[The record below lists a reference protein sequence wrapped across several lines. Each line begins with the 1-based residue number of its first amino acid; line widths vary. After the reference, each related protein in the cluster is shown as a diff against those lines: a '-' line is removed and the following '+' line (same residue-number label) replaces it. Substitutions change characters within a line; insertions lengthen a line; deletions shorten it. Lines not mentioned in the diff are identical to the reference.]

1 MTSRADAAGVETA
14 VKINV
19 VTIFPEVMEAIL
31 SMGMLAVAKKK
42 GLVSYRCLSPREFTA
57 DVHRTVDDEP
67 YGGGAGMVM
76 MAPPLVEA
84 VESLDREPGSAVIL
98 LSPSGRRFD
107 QAMAHRFAG
116 EKELTFVCGRYKG
129 VDERV
134 KELVVTDVVS
144 TGDYV
149 LSGGELAAAVCIEAT
164 VRLQEDVLGNE
175 DSKDTD
181 SFESGRDNILDCAY
195 YTRPV
200 EYRGLKVPD
209 VLLSGHHKEIEK
221 WRKRSSI
228 ERTRQNR
235 PDLLKET
242 DESSD

>member
-1 MTSRADAAGVETA
+1 M
-14 VKINV
+14 KINV
-19 VTIFPEVMEAIL
+19 VTIFPEPMESIL
-31 SMGMLAVAKKK
+31 SMGMLAVASKK
-42 GLVSYRCLSPREFTA
+42 GLVTYRCVNPRDFTP

-76 MAPPLVEA
+76 MAPPIVEA
-84 VESLDREPGSAVIL
+84 VESLGREPGSPVIL
-98 LSPSGRRFD
+98 LSPAGRRFD
-107 QAMAHRFAG
+107 QAMAHGFAG
-116 EKELTFVCGRYKG
+116 EKELTFICGRYKG
-129 VDERV
+129 IDERV
-134 KELVVTDVVS
+134 RELVVTDVVS

-164 VRLQEDVLGNE
+164 VRLLADVLGNE
-175 DSKDTD
+175 DSKNTD
-181 SFESGRDNILDCAY
+181 SFEDGRDNLLDCAH

-209 VLLSGHHKEIEK
+209 VLLSGHHENINK
-221 WRKRSSI
+221 WRKKSSI

-235 PDLLKET
+235 PDLLKGI